1 MKSVVEGVL
10 DLKRG
15 ISAKATTVP
24 PQGWTIGHMETDHL
38 TTEDSTLSF
47 LSRLSK
53 DPKKKRQK
61 ALQEPRDK
69 LHWPDTTYVFQ

>member
-24 PQGWTIGHMETDHL
+24 PQGWTIGHMETEHI
-38 TTEDSTLSF
+38 TTETPLHKLFIKAEQGSKEKTTESS
-47 LSRLSK
+47 SR
-53 DPKKKRQK
+53 
-61 ALQEPRDK
+61 
-69 LHWPDTTYVFQ
+69 TT